1 MLYYTIT
8 LLNVSLNHFILYNVA
23 YLFHSHNI
31 SEPKTDDIDGCFCL
45 DFFMLQY
52 CALLYV

>member
-8 LLNVSLNHFILYNVA
+8 LLNIPLNNFILYNVA

-31 SEPKTDDIDGCFCL
+31 SEPKTDDIDGCFFLC
-45 DFFMLQY
+45 
-52 CALLYV
+52 YVIVLCCMYSL